1 VGKSLLAY
9 RLKTRDAVDEY
20 VAELGSSMLQH
31 TGHTITTSEA
41 LHREFEQIRVD
52 GYAIDREEHESGINC
67 LAIPLFLT
75 SRTVPDGAVSVTAVA
90 QRFPLRKLEASV
102 DQARKVIRER
112 LGDVMA

>member
-1 VGKSLLAY
+1 
-9 RLKTRDAVDEY
+9 
-20 VAELGSSMLQH
+20 
-31 TGHTITTSEA
+31 
-41 LHREFEQIRVD
+41 
-52 GYAIDREEHESGINC
+52 
-67 LAIPLFLT
+67 LFLT